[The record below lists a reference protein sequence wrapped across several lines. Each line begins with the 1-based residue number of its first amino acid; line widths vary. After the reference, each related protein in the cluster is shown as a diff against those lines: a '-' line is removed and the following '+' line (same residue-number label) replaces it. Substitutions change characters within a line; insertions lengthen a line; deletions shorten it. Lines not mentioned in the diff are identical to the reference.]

1 MAVAV
6 GLVAASALA
15 AGWWR
20 FLRIVQRPSWPPGP
34 RAVTAAAAQGA
45 TETFLRRSGPRPAD
59 LEIEYAWSTA
69 ASIEPWAEG
78 RHFYPRI
85 LDDVAR
91 AQVSI
96 HVLMYGWREGAI
108 GWRMAELLERK
119 RREGLDVRIVVSTLG
134 SRPFREAKT
143 MYRRLADAGAAIVA
157 NNTLPVDR
165 DGLYRARTVDWLQDE
180 VGRVDH
186 RKLIVIDGAVAWTG
200 GAGIEDHFADGRFH
214 DVMVRVTGDVV
225 RQLQAVFLTSF
236 RAYGGPLPPE
246 PGALAEH
253 FPPQEDPGTIPAVVL
268 QVIPGGFQSATQA
281 IRERLDAVRQRLDI
295 MNPYLTDAGM
305 RERIIAAARRG
316 VRVRIV
322 TSGRSN
328 NWLAAAALRFHYAD
342 LIDAGVQV
350 WEFPAVAHAKIVIAD
365 DWVQFGTVNLDA
377 WALYR
382 NFEVGV
388 LARRARVVELFE
400 DRVFEPA
407 IARSAPGV
415 PSSGFAG
422 RLGGWLGDRLAYF
435 L

>member
-1 MAVAV
+1 
-6 GLVAASALA
+6 L
-15 AGWWR
+15 
-20 FLRIVQRPSWPPGP
+20 
-34 RAVTAAAAQGA
+34 
-45 TETFLRRSGPRPAD
+45 
-59 LEIEYAWSTA
+59 
-69 ASIEPWAEG
+69 
-78 RHFYPRI
+78 
-85 LDDVAR
+85 
-91 AQVSI
+91 
-96 HVLMYGWREGAI
+96 
-108 GWRMAELLERK
+108 
-119 RREGLDVRIVVSTLG
+119 
-134 SRPFREAKT
+134 
-143 MYRRLADAGAAIVA
+143 IVA
-157 NNTLPVDR
+157 SGIAMR
-165 DGLYRARTVDWLQDE
+165 Y
-180 VGRVDH
+180 
-186 RKLIVIDGAVAWTG
+186 GAK
-200 GAGIEDHFADGRFH
+200 
-214 DVMVRVTGDVV
+214 
-225 RQLQAVFLTSF
+225 
-236 RAYGGPLPPE
+236 
-246 PGALAEH
+246 
-253 FPPQEDPGTIPAVVL
+253 VL
-268 QVIPGGFQSATQA
+268 FENVNVKFG
-281 IRERLDAVRQRLDI
+281 VRQRLDI

-322 TSGRSN
+322 TSGQSN

-422 RLGGWLGDRLAYF
+422 WLGGWLGDRLAYF